1 MAVLNGDWSVG
12 GPGPG
17 DADAWVLS
25 GIPKGE
31 YCAEYTE
38 TDPPVA
44 GDLVVTCRDTFSVEA
59 VADPMLSELAEYTQN
74 DHDDPDDRVEDFEAE
89 WPAGAWFYDD
99 LVGIEGAEYV
109 DEVAGGTQPVEDFE
123 LVTDASVLPAD
134 AAQYIDEVHG
144 GTQAGEDF
152 ERIADGSIFPAT
164 GAIYEGSSLWE
175 SFNILTFWTDPED
188 QMTTM

>member
-89 WPAGAWFYDD
+89 WPAGAWFYDN

-123 LVTDASVLPAD
+123 LVPSGFAIAGALYAD
-134 AAQYIDEVHG
+134 DVFG
-144 GTQAGEDF
+144 CTQFYEDF

-164 GAIYEGSSLWE
+164 SAIYEGPSLWE